1 MRMVEFGV
9 RKAEVWIVLLSEFR
23 VPTSEFKMEDAMPYD
38 PEKDKVLKKW
48 KCEGTGLVVSINQYG
63 GGEAKLQVGPRILV
77 KKDGTEGAPVKAGR
91 LSTEDFLWL
100 YDLMDELKDELTRF
114 NKPE

>member
-1 MRMVEFGV
+1 
-9 RKAEVWIVLLSEFR
+9 
-23 VPTSEFKMEDAMPYD
+23 MPYD

-48 KCEGTGLVVSINQYG
+48 KCNETGLVVSINQYG
-63 GGEAKLQVGPRILV
+63 SGGAKLQIGPRILM

-91 LSTEDFLWL
+91 LSMEDFLWM
-100 YDLMDELKDELTRF
+100 YDMMDEFRDELTRL